1 MQRYEITVELPNGD
15 WHWIIGNY
23 ADYHAMIEDALAY
36 AGTFGHE
43 ARVHHVERCSAF
55 VPL

>member
-15 WHWIIGNY
+15 WHWIIGTY

-36 AGTFGHE
+36 AGSFGHE
-43 ARVHHVERCSAF
+43 ARVHHVEKCSSF
-55 VPL
+55 VTG